1 MHLPRLRLTY
11 SNVIATLALFLA
23 LGGAAYA
30 ATKLPKNSV
39 GTKQLKPNAVTTA
52 KIKDGAVTGAKVN
65 ASSLGT
71 VPNAAQ
77 AANATQAAHAADA
90 SHAAFADDS
99 AHLGGVAASGYLPQ
113 VARSGETLTGQ
124 LSEHAPP
131 GEEFWLAGGS
141 YRSPL
146 PASAPTPNLV
156 VLFEG
161 EESAPGC
168 PGTGQAS
175 AGMLC
180 VYIYNQANLESVD
193 SSGNSS
199 DPNRRYGFSLDVFAD
214 ELTEEAWIIA
224 SWAYQVP

>member
-1 MHLPRLRLTY
+1 MHLPRPRITY

-39 GTKQLKPNAVTTA
+39 GSKQLKPNAVTTA
-52 KIKDGAVTGAKVN
+52 KIKNGAVTGAKVDV
-65 ASSLGT
+65 SSLGT

-77 AANATQAAHAADA
+77 A
-90 SHAAFADDS
+90 SHAANAANANHAGSADDS
-99 AHLGGVAASGYLPQ
+99 ARLGGVAASGYVPQ
-113 VARSGETLTGQ
+113 TARPGETLTGQ

-131 GEEFWLAGGS
+131 GEEFWLAGDS

-156 VLFEG
+156 VLLEG
-161 EESAPGC
+161 ENSAPGC
-168 PGTGQAS
+168 PGIGQADP
-175 AGMLC
+175 GMLC
-180 VYIYNQANLESVD
+180 VYIYNQANIEAAD

-199 DPNRRYGFSLDVFAD
+199 DSNRRFGFSLDVFPD
-214 ELTEEAWIIA
+214 NLTEEAWIIA